1 MLGGAVLVVV
11 AVGGLGVGLRRLLRG
26 LLGRG
31 GRVVV
36 VAAGAPG
43 PRVAAGLVAAVVV
56 VVVTLPLTL
65 AGVEVALVA
74 GRGVDQ
80 LAAGAVAALA
90 ESGTGKQIVKSGKC
104 EFVSKVVWEFG
115 KLAAER
121 NSDLWNGRKD
131 RRGRGDGA
139 NLHLLRR

>member
-11 AVGGLGVGLRRLLRG
+11 AVGGLRVGLRRLLRG

-36 VAAGAPG
+36 VAVGAPG
-43 PRVAAGLVAAVVV
+43 PRVAAGLVAAVM
-56 VVVTLPLTL
+56 VVVTLTLTL

-104 EFVSKVVWEFG
+104 EFCFESRFGIRKVGSGEEFG
-115 KLAAER
+115 SLEWEER
-121 NSDLWNGRKD
+121 PKRE
-131 RRGRGDGA
+131 R
-139 NLHLLRR
+139 